1 MRSLFVDTSAWC
13 ALYDR
18 GDAGHGR
25 VLASWEALR
34 EERARFV
41 TSDYVL
47 SETLTVVR
55 FHAGLR
61 LAVQLGEWVQQSSV
75 VSLQRVTPTL
85 WQDAWDIFRSYED
98 KGFSFVDCTSFA
110 LMRQLDLPEALALD
124 HHFAQAGFMILPGPC

>member
-1 MRSLFVDTSAWC
+1 
-13 ALYDR
+13 
-18 GDAGHGR
+18 
-25 VLASWEALR
+25 
-34 EERARFV
+34 
-41 TSDYVL
+41 
-47 SETLTVVR
+47 
-55 FHAGLR
+55 LR